1 MNCGYIHSAHGCSP
15 HLAWSFCTEVLF
27 THYYR
32 KTQRKQRSDNDPSGR
47 PPKGR
52 TFRERVVKVT
62 GCSCLDNCEQSESE
76 YDDIAMGQ
84 FTRGEDP
91 SRFHDES
98 WQKPEEA
105 VMTAK
110 RAKTS
115 TPHGTV
121 VRGPYAPAPTLP
133 TSPSLTPMS
142 SVMPTPDSE
151 VEAMSHR
158 TASCS
163 VNQPLSSVRYP
174 QVERFAF
181 TPVPVGAP
189 AKDSPASLN
198 SSV

>member
-1 MNCGYIHSAHGCSP
+1 MFPPHTLPGGSWHTFILGKIWGAIRGFGEVFSSIFGLFIVGRIIWYLIKVIMNCGYIHSAHGCSP

-52 TFRERVVKVT
+52 TFRERVMKVT
-62 GCSCLDNCEQSESE
+62 GCSYLDTCEQSESE
-76 YDDIAMGQ
+76 CDDIAMGQ

-91 SRFHDES
+91 SRFHDEN
-98 WQKPEEA
+98 WQKQEG
-105 VMTAK
+105 VVTVK

-121 VRGPYAPAPTLP
+121 VRGPYAPSSPLP

-142 SVMPTPDSE
+142 SVMPTPD
-151 VEAMSHR
+151 
-158 TASCS
+158 
-163 VNQPLSSVRYP
+163 
-174 QVERFAF
+174 
-181 TPVPVGAP
+181 
-189 AKDSPASLN
+189 
-198 SSV
+198 